1 MWMSVMKRTEGE
13 LKETLGTMEVLPN
26 QVGLRRG
33 EILRKLD
40 EGIDAMHDL
49 VTGRMVEIEQRVSA
63 AVALSD
69 LARTWEGIIRG
80 VEKEMRMESERA
92 RRVAISN
99 LVEVKASLERVF
111 EKNPPVD
118 EERKRR

>member
-1 MWMSVMKRTEGE
+1 
-13 LKETLGTMEVLPN
+13 MEVLPN
-26 QVGLRRG
+26 QVDLRRG

-49 VTGRMVEIEQRVSA
+49 VTGRMVDIDQRISA

-92 RRVAISN
+92 KRVAINN
-99 LVEVKASLERVF
+99 LVEVKPSLDRVF
-111 EKNPPVD
+111 EKIQPGD

>member
-1 MWMSVMKRTEGE
+1 MSVMKRTEGE